1 MAGLFAL
8 WFPTV
13 SMESGSPYPILCTLL
28 FPLGRRSR
36 PSTAVPGVG
45 GLGSCLLPPSL
56 AEVSSGMGRGRGW
69 RAGLGG
75 GRWQQLLWAVLWG
88 GGRRG
93 CETGLGSCSQAKPP
107 EWPLKQ
113 GLTLVSGK
121 KPTLPAPEP
130 SGEMGASPLLIPGG
144 QCHGVKGPCAW
155 SKCTPPRL
163 LHTSVTLGRQPPPW
177 TSVVT
182 VQKLSKGQGQ
192 LGH

>member
-1 MAGLFAL
+1 MPCGFPRFPWKAGPHTPFSALFSSLSGGEAGRL
-8 WFPTV
+8 LLSPGLEGWVPVCFPRLSQKYLQEWAEAV
-13 SMESGSPYPILCTLL
+13 AG
-28 FPLGRRSR
+28 GR
-36 PSTAVPGVG
+36 
-45 GLGSCLLPPSL
+45 
-56 AEVSSGMGRGRGW
+56 
-69 RAGLGG
+69 GLGG